1 MNLSAETDLRSR
13 IASRTNNLQFRIGA
27 PFILLVTLVFAI
39 FLVVATVVVDRVYID
54 RLSAQLESQ
63 AEIVALAVTDARARG
78 DDHDEI
84 VEFLEQS
91 AALADNRMTLIGA
104 DGQVLADTGAEE
116 SGMDNHGTRPE
127 VLEARERGVGQAK
140 RDSETLDEPFLYVAV
155 AVPDIEGSVL
165 RLAVPVTDVDQAIDA
180 MQRIVLAAI
189 LVVLAL
195 TLLAAWFT
203 GRRLARP
210 LSELQETANA
220 VAAGNFTARAEPSDV
235 SEIAVVGQAFN
246 SMAER
251 LHAVIEADRHT
262 NARLEAIM
270 AGLVD
275 GVVLTDGEG
284 NILRMNEAA
293 SRMLD
298 ADIETA
304 IGRPFVQVSRDHEI
318 WIVLRDAL
326 RGKKK
331 PSATVEHGIERIS
344 LLVTARALQ
353 EDGELLGLMVLRDVS
368 ELRRLEL
375 VRREFVSNVSHEL
388 RTPLTSIRALV
399 ETLEAGAL
407 DEPDLAQDFLSRII
421 GEVDRLN
428 ALVEDLL
435 DFARL
440 EAGRVPLNLQPVDIG
455 EAIRIGADRLR
466 PQIERARL
474 DLHIDIAPDLPEIEV
489 DTKRIEQVMINLVH
503 NAIKFTPPDGA
514 ITVRVYQRKGNIVT
528 EVQDTGVGIPHDE
541 QARLFERFY
550 KSDKARRSEGT
561 GLGLAIAKNIVLL
574 HGGKIEVES
583 EPGEGAIFRFM
594 LPIARKKAMKRARK
608 HALGLR

>member
-331 PSATVEHGIERIS
+331 PSATVEHGIERMS

>member
-220 VAAGNFTARAEPSDV
+220 VAAGDFTARAEPSDV

-331 PSATVEHGIERIS
+331 PSATVEHGIERMS

>member
-1 MNLSAETDLRSR
+1 MNLFAETDLRSR

-63 AEIVALAVTDARARG
+63 AEIVALAVKDARARG

-127 VLEARERGVGQAK
+127 ILEARERGVGQAK

-155 AVPDIEGSVL
+155 AVPDDEGSVL

-195 TLLAAWFT
+195 TLLAAWLT

-220 VAAGNFTARAEPSDV
+220 VAAGDFTARAEPSDV

-331 PSATVEHGIERIS
+331 PSATVEHGIERMS

>member
-1 MNLSAETDLRSR
+1 
-13 IASRTNNLQFRIGA
+13 
-27 PFILLVTLVFAI
+27 
-39 FLVVATVVVDRVYID
+39 
-54 RLSAQLESQ
+54 
-63 AEIVALAVTDARARG
+63 
-78 DDHDEI
+78 
-84 VEFLEQS
+84 
-91 AALADNRMTLIGA
+91 
-104 DGQVLADTGAEE
+104 
-116 SGMDNHGTRPE
+116 
-127 VLEARERGVGQAK
+127 
-140 RDSETLDEPFLYVAV
+140 
-155 AVPDIEGSVL
+155 
-165 RLAVPVTDVDQAIDA
+165 
-180 MQRIVLAAI
+180 
-189 LVVLAL
+189 
-195 TLLAAWFT
+195 
-203 GRRLARP
+203 
-210 LSELQETANA
+210 
-220 VAAGNFTARAEPSDV
+220 
-235 SEIAVVGQAFN
+235 
-246 SMAER
+246 

-293 SRMLD
+293 TRRLD
-298 ADIETA
+298 TDIETA

-331 PSATVEHGIERIS
+331 PSATVEHGIERMS

-353 EDGELLGLMVLRDVS
+353 EDGELLRLMVLRDVS

>member
-63 AEIVALAVTDARARG
+63 AEIVALAVKDARARG

-104 DGQVLADTGAEE
+104 DGQVLADTGAEA
-116 SGMDNHGTRPE
+116 SDMDNHGTRPE

-140 RDSETLDEPFLYVAV
+140 RDSETLNEPFLYVAV
-155 AVPDIEGSVL
+155 SVPDDEGSVL
-165 RLAVPVTDVDQAIDA
+165 RLAVPVTGVDQAIDA

-195 TLLAAWFT
+195 TLLAAWLT

-220 VAAGNFTARAEPSDV
+220 VAAGDFTARAEPSDV

-331 PSATVEHGIERIS
+331 PSATVEHGIERMS

-440 EAGRVPLNLQPVDIG
+440 EAGRVPLNLQLVDIG

>member
-63 AEIVALAVTDARARG
+63 AEIVALAVKDARARG

-140 RDSETLDEPFLYVAV
+140 RDSETLNEPFLYVAV
-155 AVPDIEGSVL
+155 SVPDDEGSVL

-220 VAAGNFTARAEPSDV
+220 VAAGDFTARAEPSDV

-331 PSATVEHGIERIS
+331 PSATVEHGIERMS

>member
-1 MNLSAETDLRSR
+1 VNLSAETDLRSR

>member
-155 AVPDIEGSVL
+155 AVPDDKGSVL

-220 VAAGNFTARAEPSDV
+220 VAAGDFTARAEPSDV

-331 PSATVEHGIERIS
+331 PSATVEHGIERMS

>member
-127 VLEARERGVGQAK
+127 ILEARERGVGQAK

-220 VAAGNFTARAEPSDV
+220 VAAGDFTARAEPSDV

-331 PSATVEHGIERIS
+331 PSATVEHGIERMS

>member
-63 AEIVALAVTDARARG
+63 AEIVALAVKDARARG

-331 PSATVEHGIERIS
+331 PSATVEHGIERMS

>member
-127 VLEARERGVGQAK
+127 ILEARERGVGQAK

-155 AVPDIEGSVL
+155 AVPDDKGSVL
-165 RLAVPVTDVDQAIDA
+165 RIAVPVTDVDQAIDA

-220 VAAGNFTARAEPSDV
+220 VAAGDFTARAEPSDV

-331 PSATVEHGIERIS
+331 PSATVEHGIERMS

>member
-78 DDHDEI
+78 DDLDEI

>member
-127 VLEARERGVGQAK
+127 ILEARERGVGQAK

-220 VAAGNFTARAEPSDV
+220 VAAGDFTARAEPSDV

-331 PSATVEHGIERIS
+331 PSATVEHGIERMS

-428 ALVEDLL
+428 ARAAEP
-435 DFARL
+435 A
-440 EAGRVPLNLQPVDIG
+440 AGRYRRGHPDRRRSF
-455 EAIRIGADRLR
+455 AAADRAR
-466 PQIERARL
+466 PPRPAHRYRPRPAG
-474 DLHIDIAPDLPEIEV
+474 D
-489 DTKRIEQVMINLVH
+489 R
-503 NAIKFTPPDGA
+503 G
-514 ITVRVYQRKGNIVT
+514 RYQA
-528 EVQDTGVGIPHDE
+528 H
-541 QARLFERFY
+541 
-550 KSDKARRSEGT
+550 
-561 GLGLAIAKNIVLL
+561 
-574 HGGKIEVES
+574 
-583 EPGEGAIFRFM
+583 
-594 LPIARKKAMKRARK
+594 
-608 HALGLR
+608 

>member
-63 AEIVALAVTDARARG
+63 AEIVALAVKDARARG
-78 DDHDEI
+78 DDLDEI

-127 VLEARERGVGQAK
+127 ILEARERGVGQAK

-331 PSATVEHGIERIS
+331 PSATVEHGIERMS

>member
-1 MNLSAETDLRSR
+1 VNLSAETDLRSR

-63 AEIVALAVTDARARG
+63 AEIVALAVKDARARG

-104 DGQVLADTGAEE
+104 DGQVLADTGAEA
-116 SGMDNHGTRPE
+116 SDMDNHGTRPE

-140 RDSETLDEPFLYVAV
+140 RDSETLNEPFLYVAV
-155 AVPDIEGSVL
+155 SVPDDEGSVL
-165 RLAVPVTDVDQAIDA
+165 RLAVPVTGVDQAIDA

-195 TLLAAWFT
+195 TLLAAWLT

-220 VAAGNFTARAEPSDV
+220 VAAGDFTARAEPSDV

-331 PSATVEHGIERIS
+331 PSATVEHGIERMS

-440 EAGRVPLNLQPVDIG
+440 EAGRVPLNLQLVDIG

>member
-1 MNLSAETDLRSR
+1 MNPPVERDLRSR

-27 PFILLVTLVFAI
+27 PFIILVTLVFAV
-39 FLVVATVVVDRVYID
+39 FLIVATIVVERVYID

-78 DDHDEI
+78 DGAGEI
-84 VEFLEQS
+84 VEFLDES
-91 AALADNRMTLIGA
+91 AGLADNRMTLIDA
-104 DGQVLADTGAEE
+104 EGQVLADTGADPSTME
-116 SGMDNHGTRPE
+116 NHGARPE
-127 VLEARERGVGQAK
+127 IVDARENGVGEAT
-140 RDSETLDEPFLYVAV
+140 RDSDTLGEAFLYVAV
-155 AVPDIEGSVL
+155 EVPDADDSVL
-165 RLAVPVTDVDQAIDA
+165 RLAVPLTDVDRAVDA

-203 GRRLARP
+203 GGRLAKP

-220 VAAGNFTARAEPSDV
+220 VAAGDFSARAEPSDI
-235 SEIAVVGQAFN
+235 SEIAVVGRAFN

-251 LHAVIEADRHT
+251 LHAVIEANSHT

-284 NILRMNEAA
+284 NILRMNDAA
-293 SRMLD
+293 SMMLD
-298 ADIETA
+298 AEIDAA

-326 RGKKK
+326 RGRKK
-331 PSATVEHGIERIS
+331 PSATVEHGIERLS

-368 ELRRLEL
+368 ELRRLES

-399 ETLEAGAL
+399 ETLEAGTA
-407 DEPDLAQDFLSRII
+407 DDPELAQDFLARIV

-440 EAGRVPLNLQPVDIG
+440 EAGRVPLNLRQVDIG
-455 EAIRIGADRLR
+455 ETIRIGADRLR

-474 DLHIDIAPDLPEIEV
+474 GLQFDIAADLPEIEV

-503 NAIKFTPPDGA
+503 NAIKFTPPDGV
-514 ITVRVYQRKGNIVT
+514 ITVRVYQRKGNIVA

-541 QARLFERFY
+541 QVRLFERFY

-583 EPGEGAIFRFM
+583 EPGEGAIFRFT

>member
-39 FLVVATVVVDRVYID
+39 FLVVATVVVSRVYID

-78 DDHDEI
+78 DDLDEI

-331 PSATVEHGIERIS
+331 PSATVEHGIERMS